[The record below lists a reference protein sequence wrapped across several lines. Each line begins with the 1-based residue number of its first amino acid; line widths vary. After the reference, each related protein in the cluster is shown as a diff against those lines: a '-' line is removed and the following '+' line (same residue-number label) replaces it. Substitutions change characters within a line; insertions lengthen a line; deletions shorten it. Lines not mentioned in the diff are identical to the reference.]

1 MLFNLGYQSVILLII
16 FLQLVLF
23 SILLFVRGRDSKAN
37 IWLGVFILLSA
48 FYITPWM
55 LGHAGWYAHDG
66 YREFL
71 FFIPFHQ
78 LFLFGPVIY
87 FFTKRLTKS
96 ITQLSSKD
104 VLHFIP
110 AGLYMIYALVVFIYD
125 VFLVDEFYFYAD
137 GQDKDLDLW
146 YQIAG
151 LISMLTYSVVCL
163 RLYAGYKRH
172 IFETVSYADSLIAN
186 WLRNFLIV
194 FIAIL
199 LFRTI
204 FIVIFPE
211 LGDWGM
217 KWWFYVLF
225 GLLAAYL
232 AIAGYANSLRL
243 STLSFLKQP
252 ELTEV
257 SAPRLENTSSL
268 NQEDVDEILKKIHRL
283 FENHSNFKDPE
294 LSLSQL
300 AQSINTNTSILSK
313 AINSGSQMN
322 FNDFVNSFRVEAVK
336 ESLKKGEH
344 KTTTLVGIAMDCG
357 FNSKSTFIRS
367 FKKQTGMTPTEYV
380 KSIS

>member
-1 MLFNLGYQSVILLII
+1 MFLFIHMLFNLGYQSVILLII

-71 FFIPFHQ
+71 FFMPFHQ

-96 ITQLSSKD
+96 ITHLSSKD

-186 WLRNFLIV
+186 WLRNF
-194 FIAIL
+194 
-199 LFRTI
+199 
-204 FIVIFPE
+204 
-211 LGDWGM
+211 
-217 KWWFYVLF
+217 
-225 GLLAAYL
+225 
-232 AIAGYANSLRL
+232 
-243 STLSFLKQP
+243 
-252 ELTEV
+252 
-257 SAPRLENTSSL
+257 
-268 NQEDVDEILKKIHRL
+268 
-283 FENHSNFKDPE
+283 
-294 LSLSQL
+294 
-300 AQSINTNTSILSK
+300 
-313 AINSGSQMN
+313 
-322 FNDFVNSFRVEAVK
+322 
-336 ESLKKGEH
+336 
-344 KTTTLVGIAMDCG
+344 
-357 FNSKSTFIRS
+357 
-367 FKKQTGMTPTEYV
+367 
-380 KSIS
+380 

>member
-1 MLFNLGYQSVILLII
+1 
-16 FLQLVLF
+16 
-23 SILLFVRGRDSKAN
+23 
-37 IWLGVFILLSA
+37 
-48 FYITPWM
+48 
-55 LGHAGWYAHDG
+55 
-66 YREFL
+66 
-71 FFIPFHQ
+71 
-78 LFLFGPVIY
+78 
-87 FFTKRLTKS
+87 
-96 ITQLSSKD
+96 
-104 VLHFIP
+104 
-110 AGLYMIYALVVFIYD
+110 MIYALVVFIYD

-257 SAPRLENTSSL
+257 SAPRVENTSSL
-268 NQEDVDEILKKIHRL
+268 NQEGVDEILKKIHRL
-283 FENHSNFKDPE
+283 FKNHSNFKDPE

>member
-1 MLFNLGYQSVILLII
+1 
-16 FLQLVLF
+16 
-23 SILLFVRGRDSKAN
+23 
-37 IWLGVFILLSA
+37 
-48 FYITPWM
+48 
-55 LGHAGWYAHDG
+55 
-66 YREFL
+66 
-71 FFIPFHQ
+71 
-78 LFLFGPVIY
+78 
-87 FFTKRLTKS
+87 
-96 ITQLSSKD
+96 
-104 VLHFIP
+104 
-110 AGLYMIYALVVFIYD
+110 MIYTLVVFIYD
-125 VFLVDEFYFYAD
+125 VFLVNEFYFYAD

-252 ELTEV
+252 ELTGASV
-257 SAPRLENTSSL
+257 PRVENTSSL
-268 NQEDVDEILKKIHRL
+268 NQEDVDETLKKIHRL
-283 FENHSNFKDPE
+283 FENHSYFKDPE

-322 FNDFVNSFRVEAVK
+322 FNDFVNRFRVEAVK
-336 ESLKKGEH
+336 KALKKGEH

>member
-23 SILLFVRGRDSKAN
+23 SILLFARGRDSKAN
-37 IWLGVFILLSA
+37 IWLAIFILLSA

-71 FFIPFHQ
+71 FFMPFHQ

-96 ITQLSSKD
+96 ITHLSSKN

-110 AGLYMIYALVVFIYD
+110 AGLYMIYTLVVFIYD
-125 VFLVDEFYFYAD
+125 VFLVNEFYFYAD

-252 ELTEV
+252 ELTGASV
-257 SAPRLENTSSL
+257 PRVENTSSL
-268 NQEDVDEILKKIHRL
+268 NQEDVDETLKKIHRL
-283 FENHSNFKDPE
+283 FENHSYFKDPE

-322 FNDFVNSFRVEAVK
+322 FNDFVNRFRVEAVK
-336 ESLKKGEH
+336 KALKKGEH